1 VQYHIQAL
9 TEAIQHEEA
18 QAAMFGTL
26 LASLPKE
33 VAADFVDES
42 KRKVKTLQSELDRW
56 RACVDDPA
64 LTLERVAAVQAEL
77 AAQYREC
84 AGHRYAARKFPQPVH
99 CCVCCQL
106 LHMNQ
111 GFECVST
118 CRWWREV
125 RRKRTKHRLTIR

>member
-1 VQYHIQAL
+1 MQHHIQAL
-9 TEAIQHEEA
+9 TEALQHEEA

-33 VAADFVDES
+33 VAADAADES
-42 KRKVKTLQSELDRW
+42 KRKVKALQTELDRW
-56 RACVDDPA
+56 RACADDPA

-77 AAQYREC
+77 AGQYREC

-99 CCVCCQL
+99 CRVCCQL

-118 CRWWREV
+118 CCWRRAV
-125 RRKRTKHRLTIR
+125 RRKPTGRQLTL